1 VIRLSLGLPPTSA
14 SPPTTQGRNPL
25 RGYTSASPP
34 TTQGWNPLRGYL
46 PCVQIPFTSSP
57 RSSLGVEWELELVDL
72 QTRELSGAASDILAE
87 ISGPHGGEHPKA
99 KHELLESCIEV
110 ITGVCGTVEE
120 ALDDL
125 RTTVDEVSA
134 AAAKRGIGL
143 MCSGTHPFTDWAT
156 QQISPNPRY
165 AKLIED
171 MQWLARRL
179 QIFGVHVHVGVRSPD
194 KAIPIVNALTA
205 YIPHFLALSASSPYW
220 MGTDTGLSSAR
231 SKVFEGLPT
240 AGLPYQL
247 SGWNDFEN
255 FMETLISAQTI
266 STIREVWWD
275 VRPHPQFGTVELR
288 ICDGLPSLFEIG
300 WAAALSQCLVEMF
313 NSQIDKGYTLPT
325 PKGWTVRE
333 NKWRA
338 ARYGIDAQILVDDQG
353 RTAPLRDSV
362 SALVEELAPFAERLG
377 CSKELARAQEML
389 DIGPSAQRQ
398 RAVAAAKDGDLTAVV
413 DSLLGEM
420 RSGAPGG
427 AGEA

>member
-1 VIRLSLGLPPTSA
+1 
-14 SPPTTQGRNPL
+14 
-25 RGYTSASPP
+25 
-34 TTQGWNPLRGYL
+34 
-46 PCVQIPFTSSP
+46 VQIPFTSSP
-57 RSSLGVEWELELVDL
+57 RSSLGVEWELELVDVESRQL
-72 QTRELSGAASDILAE
+72 ARGRAASEILAE
-87 ISGPHGGEHPKA
+87 LAAPHGGEHPKA

-110 ITGVCGTVEE
+110 ITGVC
-120 ALDDL
+120 
-125 RTTVDEVSA
+125 TTVDEALTDLAGTVAEVRA
-134 AAAKRGIGL
+134 AADPRGLGL

-156 QQISPNPRY
+156 QEISPNPRY

-220 MGTDTGLSSAR
+220 MGTDTGLASAR

-247 SGWNDFEN
+247 SGWDDFER

-275 VRPHPQFGTVELR
+275 VRPHPMFGTVELR
-288 ICDGLPSLFEIG
+288 ICDGLPTLYEIG
-300 WAAALSQCLVEMF
+300 WAAALSQCLVELF
-313 NSQIDKGYTLPT
+313 NGQLDKGYTLPM

-338 ARYGIDAQILVDDQG
+338 ARYGVDAEIIVDETGRTTPLRDALDELVDDL
-353 RTAPLRDSV
+353 TPI
-362 SALVEELAPFAERLG
+362 AERLG
-377 CSKELARAQEML
+377 CTAELCRIKHIL
-389 DIGPSAQRQ
+389 DIGPSYARQ
-398 RAVAAAKDGDLTAVV
+398 RAVAAAHGGDLTAVV
-413 DSLLGEM
+413 DSLMAEM
-420 RSGAPGG
+420 QSGAPMR
-427 AGEA
+427 AVAAT